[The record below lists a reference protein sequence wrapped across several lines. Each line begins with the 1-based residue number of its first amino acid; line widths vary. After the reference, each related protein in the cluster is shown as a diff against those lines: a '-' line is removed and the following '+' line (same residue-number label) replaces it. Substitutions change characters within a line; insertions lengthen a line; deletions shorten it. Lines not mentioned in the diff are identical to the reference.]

1 MLIAMKSTDAPEPK
15 KIFLVEEHL
24 TYRQGMIQILND
36 ESDLT
41 VCGSA
46 GTVEQAL
53 PAIART
59 KPELVLVDISLPGRR
74 GLELLKEIRLL
85 DRHVKLLVISMH
97 DEALFAAKALRAG
110 GDGYITKEEDPDE
123 IVHAVRDLLEG
134 HMYVSEGVMEST
146 RGGGRSHNANEQN
159 RSLDHLTNCEIE
171 ILALLGRARS
181 SREIGRKLHLSERSL
196 AAACARLQVKLKL
209 KNAQELCRYAARWM
223 ESGRG

>member
-1 MLIAMKSTDAPEPK
+1 MVTVIKSTDAPEPK
-15 KIFLVEEHL
+15 KIFLVEDHL
-24 TYRQGMIQILND
+24 TFRQGMIQILNG

-85 DRHVKLLVISMH
+85 DRHVKLLVISMR
-97 DEALFAAKALRAG
+97 DEAIFAAQALRAG
-110 GDGYITKEEDPDE
+110 GDGYITKEDPDE

-134 HMYVSEGVMEST
+134 HMYVSEGVMESA
-146 RGGGRSHNANEQN
+146 RGGGRSRHSNE
-159 RSLDHLTNCEIE
+159 RIPSLDHLTNSEIE
-171 ILALLGRARS
+171 ILALLGRSMS
-181 SREIGRKLHLSERSL
+181 SREIARKLHLNERSL
-196 AAACARLQVKLKL
+196 MAACAQLRHKLKL
-209 KNAQELCRYAARWM
+209 KHAQELFRYAARWM
-223 ESGRG
+223 GSRGR